1 MTPFCWA
8 AGLDVAGIT
17 GWRLPDTIDV
27 GNDGNT
33 YTDVYQGVDYG
44 FNITTNSELSNMFYN
59 VLGNLAYYDTSGNP
73 AQPGWGLQNTGP
85 FSNIQP
91 DMYWSAT
98 IFAPNTNGAWLF
110 AMGDGSQ
117 GSDIKSV
124 SWYGWAV
131 QSGDVS
137 AVPVPAAI
145 WLLVQ
150 A

>member
-1 MTPFCWA
+1 MAVINGISFLSRVSRSTLPWAPATPQMT
-8 AGLDVAGIT
+8 I
-17 GWRLPDTIDV
+17 
-27 GNDGNT
+27 
-33 YTDVYQGVDYG
+33 
-44 FNITTNSELSNMFYN
+44 S
-59 VLGNLAYYDTSGNP
+59 
-73 AQPGWGLQNTGP
+73 QNTGP

-98 IFAPNTNGAWLF
+98 TFAPNTNGAWLF

-137 AVPVPAAI
+137 AVPVPAAV